1 MEKNRIVSIIVLVIT
16 LIITL
21 CILMNT
27 VSGSEAK
34 ATNNIGTLIQSHNI
48 ILNDIPEAIT
58 EKNYISTNMSEEVSE
73 RQKIAEEKEKFS
85 QNPTNIITSSDVLKE
100 ESLQLQ
106 NSSEAQVNNSIIS
119 NVMNRFYSNEYR
131 TICENIRKQISES
144 KEIGNVSE
152 SVSALLLCDLMID
165 ILENKSITEEE
176 KSVLIDYLQGE
187 SSNIR
192 NNKEAKE
199 KINMTI
205 ERIMKTE

>member
-1 MEKNRIVSIIVLVIT
+1 
-16 LIITL
+16 
-21 CILMNT
+21 MNT